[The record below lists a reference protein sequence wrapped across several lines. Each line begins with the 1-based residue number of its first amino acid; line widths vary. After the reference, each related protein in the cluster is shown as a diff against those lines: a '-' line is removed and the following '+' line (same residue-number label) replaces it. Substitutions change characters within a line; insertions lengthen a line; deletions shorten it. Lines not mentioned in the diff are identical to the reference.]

1 MRIKAKIFGID
12 YDVLP
17 QIKLIE
23 KLSEELDMYEF
34 TLSTLDELIDFD
46 FKKHNGLIPITLML
60 EYNNKTKYF
69 YTLLSNYRFI
79 EVEQKPKKWQC
90 VIQACSNNLSLQRY
104 TLPNKLITQ
113 PISDT
118 KKTVWQELNKIME
131 VYAPRIVLD
140 SNLEQLMNIPCPEFQ
155 FVKATLYEVLIVLF
169 GVCKLIP
176 KMDAYLHLSYL
187 SLEGSGI
194 NYDSENHLI
203 RIERSNSINEYADM
217 LDYDVENAISKEEDI
232 DTGWIKATSDEA
244 VVTQKNY
251 YWKMPSDIYEIKKV
265 ELSVDGGFDTN
276 KIYSDGTESDT
287 TTNFT
292 SVDVTDFVVH
302 KSIYD
307 TLRTSAK
314 IYEDGANFKRN
325 NLYYE
330 NNIITGGAYTE
341 SNWTSIDNVS
351 ALLNVIRLAFEK
363 QGYNL
368 QTFGYDID
376 ERKYKIRATY
386 QTELDNSRIKIV
398 KKGIENPYNNLISNQ
413 EESYID
419 LINFGKQKQEVI
431 NRIGNEQILG
441 NAVYTYDETDIDDI
455 VKLGDTIDNDYIVVE
470 RQIQFNEN
478 TYIVNYKLSKDYV
491 YQTGYSGL
499 NQIKRFT
506 SIDTQNT
513 VIRND
518 NFLFNFKFSFE
529 DDNDSNLTKHI
540 IENYGKEKIKD
551 FHLLKT
557 YDENDVCL
565 TENYLLANTKNKV
578 INDFVLLQFDFE
590 TNYKIGDAIEVED
603 NTYLKK
609 PIKYTN
615 NNGEFR
621 YLDFYFNGADN
632 QKEIFS
638 FNTVSKRP
646 EVILDEELTEYTRLL
661 INKDNRE
668 ITSLTLQLRV
678 LGNEDIIVYEDFIKH
693 TSIINT
699 ELINLKVYA
708 LKVEDFNTT
717 KYTDKTINVLGNEI
731 INATITFNEN
741 NINIGNV
748 ITENGNWCIG
758 VCDENNNLLLGVNV
772 SKDTA
777 SDLDLYLNE
786 I

>member
-34 TLSTLDELIDFD
+34 TLSTLDELIDFN

-60 EYNNKTKYF
+60 EHNNKTKYF

-79 EVEQKPKKWQC
+79 EVEHNPKKWQC
-90 VIQACSNNLSLQRY
+90 IIQACSNNLSLQRY

-113 PISDT
+113 PISDN

-140 SNLEQLMNIPCPEFQ
+140 SKLEQLMNIPCPEFQ

-194 NYDSENHLI
+194 NYDSEKHLI

-232 DTGWIKATSDEA
+232 DTGWIKPTSDESIL
-244 VVTQKNY
+244 TTDNFL
-251 YWKMPSDIYEIKKV
+251 WKLPNEIYEIKSVKAYAKV
-265 ELSVDGGFDTN
+265 TYSLVGETSMTTRYTTIDITKYVIPKEVFDTYLVSAFSTYLSGNYKRNYLYYEGN
-276 KIYSDGTESDT
+276 KIYG
-287 TTNFT
+287 NFT
-292 SVDVTDFVVH
+292 
-302 KSIYD
+302 
-307 TLRTSAK
+307 
-314 IYEDGANFKRN
+314 
-325 NLYYE
+325 
-330 NNIITGGAYTE
+330 
-341 SNWTSIDNVS
+341 
-351 ALLNVIRLAFEK
+351 EK
-363 QGYNL
+363 QWLGFNVDKAIRNAIYLSLKANPL
-368 QTFGYDID
+368 ITNVDLTINPPDYRDILL
-376 ERKYKIRATY
+376 RVVY
-386 QTELDNSRIKIV
+386 QSELDNSRIKIV
-398 KKGIENPYNNLISNQ
+398 KKGIEKPYNNLISNQ

-441 NAVYTYDETDIDDI
+441 NAIYTYDKTDIDDI

-529 DDNDSNLTKHI
+529 DDNDSNLTKHL
-540 IENYGKEKIKD
+540 IEDYGKKKIKD
-551 FHLLKT
+551 YHLLKT

-590 TNYKIGDAIEVED
+590 TNYKIGDAIEVDD

-621 YLDFYFNGADN
+621 YLDFYFNGAEN

-646 EVILDEELTEYTRLL
+646 EVILDEELTEYIRLL

-678 LGNEDIIVYEDFIKH
+678 LGNDDIIVYEDFIKH

-699 ELINLKVYA
+699 ELIKLKVYA

-731 INATITFNEN
+731 TDATITFNEN
-741 NINIGNV
+741 NINIKNV
-748 ITENGNWCIG
+748 ITESGNWCIG

-772 SKDTA
+772 KKDTA
-777 SDLDLYLNE
+777 SDLDLYLNK